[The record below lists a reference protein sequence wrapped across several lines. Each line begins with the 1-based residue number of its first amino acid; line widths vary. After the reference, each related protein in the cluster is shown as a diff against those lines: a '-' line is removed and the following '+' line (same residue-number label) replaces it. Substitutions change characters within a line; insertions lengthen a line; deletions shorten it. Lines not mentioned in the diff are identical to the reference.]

1 MSLTVELVHI
11 TVRHRHQIVLDD
23 VSLGLEAGHGLAVA
37 ASSSCRA
44 TTLLRVIAGLTKPS
58 AGRARLVGDEASRA
72 RRRALVGFA
81 PRIQDMNWDGTGAH
95 VLQALGRLKGLS
107 RRQARAETGRWLEL
121 LGSERLASRPLS
133 SWPSS
138 ALEAFPVAAALLGS
152 PRIVIFDNVVGA
164 LHPTVRSRVASVLR
178 EVRTQGGAVVLA
190 DRDCNAMASICD
202 SIALLSGGQLIGSGS
217 VDEIQD
223 AARGLLH
230 AYAVHDATGL
240 VPDREGVV
248 AKRVGE
254 DLFVLAERDIRQE
267 LVDRHGRD
275 VVAAR
280 VPTLQETCEWMLQ
293 HPERIAARSKLWG
306 RKSSVAR
313 TTG

>member
-1 MSLTVELVHI
+1 MSSAVELTRV
-11 TVRHRHQIVLDD
+11 TVRDHRRIVIDDISLSLD
-23 VSLGLEAGHGLAVA
+23 AGQALAIM
-37 ASSSCRA
+37 ASSSGDA
-44 TTLLRVIAGLTKPS
+44 TEILHVIAGLRRPT
-58 AGRARLVGDEASRA
+58 AGRVRLMGHEASRA

-81 PRIQDMNWDGTGAH
+81 PRIQDIDWDGTGVH

-121 LGSERLASRPLS
+121 LGSEGLASRPLS
-133 SWPSS
+133 CWPSS